1 MDQFNIKRIMEPGK
15 KNHPNEKD
23 NEVKIPA
30 N

>member
-1 MDQFNIKRIMEPGK
+1 MDQFNIKRIMGTGK
-15 KNHPNEKD
+15 KNHRNEKD